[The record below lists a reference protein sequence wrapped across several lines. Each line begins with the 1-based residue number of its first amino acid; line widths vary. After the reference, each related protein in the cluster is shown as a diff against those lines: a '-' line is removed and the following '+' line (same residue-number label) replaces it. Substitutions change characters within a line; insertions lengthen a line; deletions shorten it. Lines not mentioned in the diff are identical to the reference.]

1 VAPAGADAAYE
12 HVHDPPVLDL
22 QPVGGAAA
30 GPVGRVEALGHHAL
44 QAVADTHREHGLPAA
59 GKRRRDMDLLAGQ
72 LLGLEHV
79 PPPGVGLADQRLTA
93 QVHDVEDQ
101 VGRRDRGQQAG

>member
-1 VAPAGADAAYE
+1 VALARADAAHN
-12 HVHDPPVLDL
+12 HVQEPAVLDL
-22 QPVGGAAA
+22 QPVVRAAP
-30 GPVGRVEALGHHAL
+30 GPVGRVEALDHHAL
-44 QAVADTHREHGLPAA
+44 QAIADAHREHGFSAA

-72 LLGLEHV
+72 LLGLEDV
-79 PPPGVGLADQRLTA
+79 PPPGVGLADQRLTV